1 MNDIL
6 QPLRPQDA
14 SPSVQ
19 LQLQAADIHNDARSN
34 SPSFMSSGS
43 LTTFRPELPSTLQK
57 RRLESPGRDENYSRS
72 SRSRPRIVSESTSS
86 TASLDEGSP
95 SLSGR
100 PSSLPP
106 SSRHR
111 PKRPS
116 PLALSSSESV
126 ARMAISAVETGS
138 NYLGTPP
145 QSPPA
150 TDRTSRDSTN
160 ENSTVNSSEKHSEKK
175 KISTSSR
182 STGFRGLR
190 RPLQLFDQADPLV
203 SDKFGALFSGFR
215 KKGPSTPNVLV
226 SQDYYN
232 DDDLPPSFDTLRR
245 GRDTRSSVS

>member
-1 MNDIL
+1 MNDTL

-150 TDRTSRDSTN
+150 TDRTSRDSIN

-226 SQDYYN
+226 SQDY
-232 DDDLPPSFDTLRR
+232 
-245 GRDTRSSVS
+245 